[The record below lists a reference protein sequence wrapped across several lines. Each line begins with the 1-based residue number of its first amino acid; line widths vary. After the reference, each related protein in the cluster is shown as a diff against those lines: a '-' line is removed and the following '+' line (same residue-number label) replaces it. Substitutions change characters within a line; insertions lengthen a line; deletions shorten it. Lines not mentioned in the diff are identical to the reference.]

1 MADIEDS
8 GLLSNPARPTGS
20 ARDAAEQRWG
30 TMIAERYRVEELL
43 SFDEMGALYRAR
55 DTERAMPCALRI
67 LPEIYAR
74 DPAIR
79 DRFLRDAEAAQVLR
93 HENIVEVFETGKLED
108 GGVFSV
114 MELLDGQNLKQIVE
128 EEGRMS
134 PGRAVH
140 IASQVC
146 RALGTAHET
155 GIVHRDL
162 KPSNVVLVTQDGELD
177 VVKVLD
183 FGICSHVDSEASA
196 QNPVDRLIG
205 SPDYMAPEQA
215 AGEEAKPES
224 DIYALGTM
232 LFEMLTGKLPYTG
245 RNAFDLLMKKGS
257 QEAPR
262 VDSLVR
268 EVPAPLAD
276 LVALCLAP
284 RPETRIQ
291 SMRILEVELLRSL
304 DPKAPRLI
312 KQPTVS
318 VPAVPADMAVRP
330 DASTSSGVLTAQP
343 PEPAASM
350 SSGALTASASIS
362 GPRVVE
368 ARPVEARPVE
378 ARPVEARVVEQEP
391 PTRDGSNAWLW
402 IVGAG
407 TVAVVLVL
415 FGPTMFGGT
424 TPPPPPE
431 PTPEVKQPEP
441 DKKALATETK
451 LEPFKDVKKLAEP
464 KPVEN
469 AVDALVVAG
478 RAEVAL
484 TEGRFCEPAG
494 ESLRDYLAALKQL
507 DPTHEAIDRLT
518 KKLPEAA
525 LATGKKQ
532 LAESHF
538 YEAGQAFRCIL
549 ALAPETKGVTDLL
562 AQAMIGEGKIMR
574 AMKAWD
580 ELVPLL
586 EEYGKLGVK
595 PSFDALVLQGQA
607 MAGVTR
613 WQEAVDAYTAA
624 LKLKKDKDVGK
635 ALDAAKKALKAA
647 GGADGA
653 KKK

>member
-8 GLLSNPARPTGS
+8 GLLSNPTRPTAS

-30 TMIAERYRVEELL
+30 TMIADRFRVEELL
-43 SFDEMGALYRAR
+43 SFDDMGALYRAR
-55 DTERAMPCALRI
+55 DTERGMPCALRI

-93 HENIVEVFETGKLED
+93 HENIVEVYETGKLED

-114 MELLDGQNLKQIVE
+114 MELLDGQNLKQVVE

-134 PGRAVH
+134 PARAVH

-162 KPSNVVLVTQDGELD
+162 KPSNIVLVTQDGELD

-183 FGICSHVDSEASA
+183 FGICSHVDHES
-196 QNPVDRLIG
+196 QNPADRLVG

-215 AGEEAKPES
+215 AGEEAKPAS
-224 DIYALGTM
+224 DIYALGTV

-245 RNAFDLLMKKGS
+245 RNAFDLLMKKGA

-284 RPETRIQ
+284 RPEGRIQ
-291 SMRILEVELLRSL
+291 SMRILEVELMRSL

-312 KQPTVS
+312 KQPTAS
-318 VPAVPADMAVRP
+318 VPAVPPDMAVRTAE
-330 DASTSSGVLTAQP
+330 ASTSSGALAAP
-343 PEPAASM
+343 PSEPAAASM
-350 SSGALTASASIS
+350 SNPVLTASASTS
-362 GPRVVE
+362 GPRVHEAPRPAPEPREVE
-368 ARPVEARPVE
+368 APAK
-378 ARPVEARVVEQEP
+378 
-391 PTRDGSNAWLW
+391 DNSNAWLW

-407 TVAVVLVL
+407 TIAVVLVL
-415 FGPTMFGGT
+415 FGPTIFGGT
-424 TPPPPPE
+424 TPPPPEPPPE
-431 PTPEVKQPEP
+431 ATKQPEP

-464 KPVEN
+464 APIEG
-469 AVDALVVAG
+469 AADALVVAG

-507 DPTHEAIDRLT
+507 DPTHEAIERLT
-518 KKLPEAA
+518 KKMPEAA
-525 LATGKKQ
+525 LATGKKH
-532 LAESHF
+532 LAEERF
-538 YEAGQAFRCIL
+538 YDAGQAFRCIL
-549 ALAPETKGVTDLL
+549 ALAPETKGVTELL

-580 ELVPLL
+580 ELVPLI
-586 EEYGKLGVK
+586 EEYEKLGIK
-595 PSFDALVLQGQA
+595 PTFDALVLKGQT
-607 MAGVTR
+607 MAGKAR
-613 WQEAVDAYTAA
+613 WQESVEAYSAA
-624 LKLKKDKDVGK
+624 LKIKSDKDIAK
-635 ALDAAKKALKAA
+635 ALEAAKKQAKAAGDGAA
-647 GGADGA
+647 GGA
-653 KKK
+653 KK

>member
-8 GLLSNPARPTGS
+8 GLLSNPTRPSAT
-20 ARDAAEQRWG
+20 ARDSAEQRWG

-55 DTERAMPCALRI
+55 DTERGVPCALRI

-93 HENIVEVFETGKLED
+93 HENIVEVFGTGKLED
-108 GGVFSV
+108 GSVYSV
-114 MELLDGQNLKQIVE
+114 MELLDGQNLKQVME
-128 EEGRMS
+128 EEGRIS
-134 PGRAVH
+134 AGRAVH

-162 KPSNVVLVTQDGELD
+162 KPSNIVLVTQDGELD

-196 QNPVDRLIG
+196 ANAVDRLVG

-215 AGEEAKPES
+215 AGEEAKPAS
-224 DIYALGTM
+224 DIYALGTL
-232 LFEMLTGKLPYTG
+232 LFEMLTRQLPYTG
-245 RNAFDLLMKKGS
+245 RNAFDILMKKGS

-262 VDSLVR
+262 VDDLVR
-268 EVPAPLAD
+268 DVPAPLAD

-284 RPETRIQ
+284 RPENRVK

-312 KQPTVS
+312 KQPTAS
-318 VPAVPADMAVRP
+318 VPAVPPDMVAKP
-330 DASTSSGVLTAQP
+330 AEASTSSGVMTAP
-343 PEPAASM
+343 PPAEPAAS
-350 SSGALTASASIS
+350 SSSLSAPVDNTSTSGARAV
-362 GPRVVE
+362 RE
-368 ARPVEARPVE
+368 ARTIE
-378 ARPVEARVVEQEP
+378 EP
-391 PTRDGSNAWLW
+391 PPPSRDNSSAWLW

-415 FGPTMFGGT
+415 FGPTMFGGSPT
-424 TPPPPPE
+424 PETPPTPA
-431 PTPEVKQPEP
+431 PEVKQPEP

-464 KPVEN
+464 APVEN
-469 AVDALVVAG
+469 VADALVVAG
-478 RAEVAL
+478 RADVAL

-507 DPTHEAIDRLT
+507 DPTHEAIERLT

-525 LATGKKQ
+525 LTAGKKQ
-532 LAESHF
+532 LAEGHF

-549 ALAPETKGVTDLL
+549 ALAPETKGVNDLL
-562 AQAMIGEGKIMR
+562 AQAMVGEGKIMR

-580 ELVPLL
+580 ELVPLI
-586 EEYGKLGVK
+586 EEYDKLGMK
-595 PSFDALVLQGQA
+595 PSFDALVLKGHA

-613 WQEAVDAYTAA
+613 WQEAVDAFTAA
-624 LKLKKDKDVGK
+624 TKIKPDKDVKK
-635 ALDAAKKALKAA
+635 ALDAAKKQLKAA
-647 GGADGA
+647 SGA
-653 KKK
+653 KK